1 MFDSYTELKQLK
13 EVADI
18 LATTSD
24 WPALYDETQLAKNE
38 VPVYAATYIDDM
50 YVHYD
55 LASSTAAKIKGT
67 KQFVT
72 NTMYHDALR
81 SKSSEVMR
89 QLFNLRDDS
98 ID

>member
-1 MFDSYTELKQLK
+1 
-13 EVADI
+13 
-18 LATTSD
+18 
-24 WPALYDETQLAKNE
+24 
-38 VPVYAATYIDDM
+38 M